1 MFNRENKKD
10 IENATNIFRT
20 IAAEMGFRKEPI
32 NTVILGWE
40 EWDENV
46 VYPQGFVIIDL
57 ILCSSRFC
65 RGTPLHESNQRGP
78 LPKHLQC

>member
-32 NTVILGWE
+32 KRLFWVGKNGMKTL
-40 EWDENV
+40 N
-46 VYPQGFVIIDL
+46 
-57 ILCSSRFC
+57 
-65 RGTPLHESNQRGP
+65 PLH
-78 LPKHLQC
+78 LV